1 MKKTFLILA
10 TVCLLGALLVT
21 GCGGGTTTTTTS
33 QPTATTTTT
42 TQQTTTSAPATTT
55 TTMTTPVGV
64 QPEYG
69 GTMRA
74 IAGAI
79 PKVLGYSPEKA
90 PSDTYYMLPVL
101 ERLAE
106 WNPDGT
112 LKPVLAMSYE
122 IDPNAMT
129 ITWGLR
135 ENIKFT
141 DGTDFDAEAL
151 MWNFQLGIDAA
162 SLTDAQYIDSMEVT
176 GKYTLVMHMNTVRW
190 NMVSNYTLA
199 QPVSPTAFETA
210 GGTIAAGS
218 DEEASIE
225 WARANAVGTGPFT
238 VSEWVRDDH
247 ITFVKNPDYWMKDE
261 MGGSLP
267 YLDGIEMR
275 YIPDALVAAASLEG
289 DEADIWMETNS
300 VDNILDL
307 QGKGMGVNFGPGM
320 FNLLLMSS
328 ADENNPLSNIKVREA
343 IEYAL
348 DRPAMAETLG
358 QGLYEPLHQMASSTW
373 PGYVEGYDP
382 RPYDPEMAK
391 QLLEEAGYPNGL
403 QLQIMATSTAGDAMA
418 LLQYY
423 LGEVGIVVE
432 PDIADLGRYFGAV
445 FGTGWQDIVLTA
457 SGINPDGT
465 DLFVHFGPNPLTF
478 KTTNIWKSQAFI
490 DLCDAALAPGV
501 TSSTQA
507 MPYIKEAI
515 KQAGEDC
522 LFIPLWRS
530 INACIYQP
538 YVHTEYIKIHGIT
551 WDPWQDWMEAH

>member
-1 MKKTFLILA
+1 MKKTFLLLA
-10 TVCLLGALLVT
+10 MVLLVGIVLLT
-21 GCGGGTTTTTTS
+21 SCGSNTTTTTTTTTTSSPSGTTTTTTS
-33 QPTATTTTT
+33 TT
-42 TQQTTTSAPATTT
+42 P
-55 TTMTTPVGV
+55 TTPVGM
-64 QPEYG
+64 QPTYG
-69 GTMRA
+69 GTLRA
-74 IAGAI
+74 IAGAV
-79 PKVLGYSPEKA
+79 PKVLGYAPEKA

-106 WNPDGT
+106 WNPDGS
-112 LKPVLAMSYE
+112 LKPVLALSYV

-135 ENIKFT
+135 QGVKFT

-151 MWNFQLGIDAA
+151 RWNFQLGIDAS
-162 SLTDAQYIDSMEVT
+162 SLTDAQYIDSMEVKD
-176 GKYTLVMHMNTVRW
+176 KYTLVMHMNTVRW

-210 GGTIAAGS
+210 GGTIPAGS

-238 VSEWVRDDH
+238 VSDWVRDDH
-247 ITFVKNPDYWMKDE
+247 ISFVKNPSYWMKDE
-261 MGGSLP
+261 NGGALP
-267 YLDGIEMR
+267 YLDGITMR
-275 YIPDALVAAASLEG
+275 YIPDALVAATTLEAG
-289 DEADIWMETNS
+289 EADQWMETNS
-300 VDNILDL
+300 VDNILNL
-307 QGKGMGVNFGPGM
+307 QDKGMGVNFGPGM

-328 ADENNPLSNIKVREA
+328 ADSNNPLSNIKVREA

-358 QGLYEPLHQMASSTW
+358 QGLYEPLHEMASSTW

-391 QLLEEAGYPNGL
+391 QLLAEAGYPNGL
-403 QLQIMATSTAGDAMA
+403 TFQVMATSTGQDAMA

-423 LGEVGIVVE
+423 LGQVNITVE

-478 KTTNIWKSQAFI
+478 KTTNIYKSDKFKE
-490 DLCDAALAPGV
+490 LCDQALAPNIAN
-501 TSSTQA
+501 STQA
-507 MPYIKEAI
+507 LPYIKEAI

-530 INACIYQP
+530 INASIYQP